1 MIKIVT
7 VGDEKEFYGGI
18 RDLEKRLPKEFF
30 AIHHSYVINQAHVAR
45 YAYETVEMDNNTIL
59 PISKAYRKQ
68 VRERLLKG
76 LS

>member
-1 MIKIVT
+1 MRKS
-7 VGDEKEFYGGI
+7 YGGI
-18 RDLEKRLPKEFF
+18 SVFEKILPKEFF

>member
-59 PISKAYRKQ
+59 PISKTYRKQ